1 MAFPRVSGMRGI
13 EFGTPGASRKKLTDL
28 VLHGNKRATA
38 GLLREYE
45 FEGEVLEH
53 VGELLAL
60 IDDDG
65 YHVAT
70 LKVTRVDVCAFNEVP
85 DEFALAENEGDLS
98 AEDFRNSHIAYWS
111 RVGEEV
117 DGSTPIVQVYF
128 DLLEEIKKTQ

>member
-13 EFGTPGASRKKLTDL
+13 EFGTPGVSRKKLTDL
-28 VLHGNKRATA
+28 VIHGNKRATA

-45 FEGEVLEH
+45 FEGEEVEH

-65 YHVAT
+65 KHVAT

-98 AEDFRNSHIAYWS
+98 AEDFRNSHLAYWN

-117 DGSTPIVQVYF
+117 DCSTLIVQVYF
-128 DLLEEIKKTQ
+128 ELLRGSKKTQ

>member
-13 EFGTPGASRKKLTDL
+13 EFGTPGASRIKLTEL

-38 GLLREYE
+38 ALLREYE
-45 FEGEVLEH
+45 QEGEAVEH

-65 YHVAT
+65 KHVGT
-70 LKVTRVDVCAFNEVP
+70 LTVTRVDVCEFIDVP
-85 DEFALAENEGDLS
+85 DEFAIAENEGDLS
-98 AEDFRNSHIAYWS
+98 AEDFRNSHLAYWN

-117 DGSTPIVQVYF
+117 SDHTLIVQIYF
-128 DLLEEIKKTQ
+128 EVEQKTQ

>member
-45 FEGEVLEH
+45 FEGEVIEH

-65 YHVAT
+65 NHVAT

-98 AEDFRNSHIAYWS
+98 AEDFRNSHLEYWNL
-111 RVGEEV
+111 VGEEV
-117 DGSTPIVQVYF
+117 NGSTPIVQVYF
-128 DLLEEIKKTQ
+128 DLLEETKKAQ